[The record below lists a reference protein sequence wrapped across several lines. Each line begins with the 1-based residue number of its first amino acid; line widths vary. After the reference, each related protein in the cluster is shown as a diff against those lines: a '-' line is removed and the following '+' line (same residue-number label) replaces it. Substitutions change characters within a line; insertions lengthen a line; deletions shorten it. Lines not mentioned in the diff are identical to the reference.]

1 MNALIRR
8 AADLLAT
15 ARSIAVL
22 TGAGVSAE
30 SGVATFRDAQAGL
43 WTRFDPQQ
51 LASQEGFAADPGLVW
66 RWYMQRLTMV
76 EQAQPNPGHRAL
88 AQLEQLAPSVTLVTQ
103 NVDDLHERA
112 GSRTVLHLHGSIAR
126 FRCNVCEA
134 SHSLSANERASSQ
147 PPDCV
152 ACGGAVRPAVV
163 WFGEMLPERV
173 LDHAHRAVKHCDVML
188 VVGTSGV
195 VYPAAQLPF
204 LAKQSGAHVIDVNP
218 EPNPISEIAEVYLPG
233 AGGELLPRVV
243 DVMGDR

>member
-15 ARSIAVL
+15 AHSIAVL

-43 WTRFDPQQ
+43 WARFDPQQ

-66 RWYMQRLTMV
+66 RWYMQRLVMV
-76 EQAQPNPGHRAL
+76 EQALPNPGHRAL
-88 AQLEQLAPSVTLVTQ
+88 AQLEKLAPSVTLITQ

-112 GSRTVLHLHGSIAR
+112 GSRNILHIHGSITR
-126 FRCNVCEA
+126 FRCNVCGD
-134 SHSLSANERASSQ
+134 SHSLSANDRTGSQ
-147 PPDCV
+147 PPLCI
-152 ACGGAVRPAVV
+152 ACGGPVRPAVV
-163 WFGEMLPERV
+163 WFGEMLPAHV
-173 LDHAHRAVKHCDVML
+173 LDRAYRAVERCEVML

-195 VYPAAQLPF
+195 VHPAAQLPF
-204 LAKQSGAHVIDVNP
+204 VAKRFGAHVIDVNP

-243 DVMGDR
+243 EQVAQR